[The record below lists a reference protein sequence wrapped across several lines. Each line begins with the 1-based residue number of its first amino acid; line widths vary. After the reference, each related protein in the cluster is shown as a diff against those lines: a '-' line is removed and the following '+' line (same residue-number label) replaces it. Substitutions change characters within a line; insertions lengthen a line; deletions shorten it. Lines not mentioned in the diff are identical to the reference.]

1 MCLHSYPPYRCG
13 PLPHVAPM
21 PPRVTEGE
29 HFFHTTTLGRRRGWR
44 DTLSHIEHGW
54 VPETVTAL
62 INWPG
67 ALRTP
72 PGRVVIL
79 PGMSL
84 APDESTYE
92 ERRVRPFFFFV
103 ILSAWRRVGSSRKSL
118 GV

>member
-1 MCLHSYPPYRCG
+1 
-13 PLPHVAPM
+13 M

-44 DTLSHIEHGW
+44 DTLSHIDHWW
-54 VPETVTAL
+54 VPETVSAL
-62 INWPG
+62 IHWPR
-67 ALRTP
+67 ALRSP

-92 ERRVRPFFFFV
+92 ERRVRPFFLGRV
-103 ILSAWRRVGSSRKSL
+103 CRHGVVLVPVGSRSGCKAP
-118 GV
+118 GCWGG

>member
-1 MCLHSYPPYRCG
+1 
-13 PLPHVAPM
+13 M